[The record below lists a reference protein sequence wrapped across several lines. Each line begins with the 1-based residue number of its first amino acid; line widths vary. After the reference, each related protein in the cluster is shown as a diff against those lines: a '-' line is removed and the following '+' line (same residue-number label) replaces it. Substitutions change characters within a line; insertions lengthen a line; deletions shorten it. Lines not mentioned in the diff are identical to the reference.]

1 MDGFQH
7 ESVLLAELVTALRP
21 RPGGR
26 YVDLT
31 LGGGGH
37 AAAILEASAPS
48 GWLLGV
54 DLDPA
59 AIDAARRRLEPY
71 AGRFELRQGA
81 FDRLSEWV
89 SDGVCDGIAADL
101 GVSSHQ
107 LDTPERGFSL
117 LKDGPLDMRLS
128 GTEGQPASELVNG
141 WSGEALAALFFEL
154 GDEPRAR
161 VIARAIIRERE
172 HQPITSTRQLAG
184 LVEQVVPRRGAP
196 VHPATRVFMALR
208 MAVND
213 ELGALD
219 RGLRAA
225 WRALRRHGRLAV
237 ITFHGGEVRVVRRF
251 GRELERDYEAAG
263 EVDVPEL
270 RRPRPVQLRWLLR
283 RPVVPGPEEIA
294 RNPRARS
301 AQLRVMEKLVD

>member
-1 MDGFQH
+1 MDGFRH
-7 ESVLLAELVTALRP
+7 ESVLLPETVAALAP
-21 RPGGR
+21 TPAGR
-26 YVDLT
+26 YADLT

-59 AIDAARRRLEPY
+59 AIAAASARLAPY
-71 AGRFELRQGA
+71 AGRYELRQGA
-81 FDRLSEWV
+81 FERLGEWI
-89 SDGVCDGIAADL
+89 GEGGCDGIVADL

-107 LDTPERGFSL
+107 LDTPARGFSFMN
-117 LKDGPLDMRLS
+117 DGPLDMRLS
-128 GTEGQPASELVNG
+128 GVEGQPASELVNT
-141 WSGEALAALFFEL
+141 WPVEALAAVLFEL

-161 VIARAIIRERE
+161 VIARAIVRERE
-172 HQPITSTRQLAG
+172 QHRISTTRQLAG
-184 LVEQVVPRRGAP
+184 LVERVVPRRGAP
-196 VHPATRVFMALR
+196 VHPATRTFMALR

-213 ELGALD
+213 ELGALE

-225 WRALRRHGRLAV
+225 WRALRRQGRLAV
-237 ITFHGGEVRVVRRF
+237 ITFHGGEVRLVRRF
-251 GRELERDYEAAG
+251 GRELEKDYTVPG

-270 RRPRPVQLRWLLR
+270 RQPRPAQLRWLTR
-283 RPVVPGPEEIA
+283 RAVVPGPEELA